1 MTRAFSVAAARH
13 RAMGE
18 VILLAIP
25 GQPERR
31 FTHREALTVSRA
43 LEAVANGQS
52 AERQIYMSPIA
63 SDHDFEAL
71 AEEGGVAVTS
81 PGRDIVRLD
90 WGQTRALA
98 QQLQAL
104 ASDAG

>member
-1 MTRAFSVAAARH
+1 MTQAFSVAAAPH

-18 VILLAIP
+18 LILLAVP

-31 FTHREALTVSRA
+31 FTREEALVVSRA
-43 LEAVANGQS
+43 LEAVADGRS
-52 AERQIYMSPIA
+52 PERQIYMSPIA

-81 PGRDIVRLD
+81 KGSDAVRLSWD
-90 WGQTRALA
+90 QTRALA
-98 QQLQAL
+98 RQLQAI
-104 ASDAG
+104 ASDAE

>member
-1 MTRAFSVAAARH
+1 MTQVFSLAAARH

-18 VILLAIP
+18 VIVLAVS

-31 FTHREALTVSRA
+31 FTRQEALTVSRA
-43 LEAVANGQS
+43 LEAVADGQS

-71 AEEGGVAVTS
+71 AEEEGLAVTS
-81 PGRDIVRLD
+81 PGRDAARLD
-90 WGQTRALA
+90 WDQTRTLA
-98 QQLQAL
+98 QQLRAF
-104 ASDAG
+104 AEA